1 MTNGI
6 LLFTIV
12 SKQRQYFFVYSVY
25 QFNGI
30 YRFLQLIEYYPNFQ
44 GTVEF
49 LMAFSRKEKSVNSI
63 ENFFLLY
70 LTQLCNLFSKNP
82 YVMHPKAYECQII
95 IKLSGL
101 LETEVSI
108 MPGLTVI

>member
-63 ENFFLLY
+63 ENFFSF
-70 LTQLCNLFSKNP
+70 TVPHSAMQSVFKESLCDAPQSL
-82 YVMHPKAYECQII
+82 
-95 IKLSGL
+95 
-101 LETEVSI
+101 
-108 MPGLTVI
+108 